1 MVSPGGGGWS
11 TRRGPLRQRCHGA
24 PERGPVRD
32 TPNGSTGARFWP
44 GSAVFT
50 SAVWHS
56 CRVQSVRGTAGSRE
70 RGSGASRAVE
80 TEQAPGSSCAGES
93 WLTMK
98 LTLTDDA
105 MGACIAARGS
115 EPTRSRVGMQ
125 LRIDVTAT
133 GWRLSATSSA
143 VTSAATVPE
152 IRSAGNPRCR
162 KSWVPEIVVCCGT
175 GSVPALSGSAAAVAL
190 PHGLGA
196 NSQNSVNSPEADS
209 SWAVG

>member
-1 MVSPGGGGWS
+1 MDLSPFVFIDRVENGPVPFCPFVSHVGLRVHHVAQNGVERLHGSEWGIGWTPQDSSPSTSARMVSPGGGGWS

-44 GSAVFT
+44 ASAVFT

-56 CRVQSVRGTAGSRE
+56 CRVQSVKGATGSRE

-80 TEQAPGSSCAGES
+80 TEQAPGCSCARES

-115 EPTRSRVGMQ
+115 EPTRSRGGMH
-125 LRIDVTAT
+125 L
-133 GWRLSATSSA
+133 
-143 VTSAATVPE
+143 
-152 IRSAGNPRCR
+152 
-162 KSWVPEIVVCCGT
+162 
-175 GSVPALSGSAAAVAL
+175 
-190 PHGLGA
+190 
-196 NSQNSVNSPEADS
+196 
-209 SWAVG
+209 